1 MTAWGR
7 TTQNCQMLVP
17 SPMDGDLTSASG
29 WIMLFFDE
37 FVVVADVVGF
47 GVDVGGED
55 EADGAGGEVVEGSPD
70 TGDDVESLVGA
81 VEEKCALD
89 FAVVEGYGE
98 AARGG
103 YNELAEV
110 AVGVAAAGF
119 AAGDVVEI
127 IGAFDVEGHCQ
138 SVFHY
143 AEVAFAVAVMA
154 AELYHGAV
162 VDF

>member
-1 MTAWGR
+1 MT
-7 TTQNCQMLVP
+7 
-17 SPMDGDLTSASG
+17 DLSDSSE
-29 WIMLFFDE
+29 FHE

-55 EADGAGGEVVEGSPD
+55 EADGAGGEIVEGSPD
-70 TGDDVESLVGA
+70 AGDDVESLIGA
-81 VEEKCALD
+81 VEEKGALD
-89 FAVVEGYGE
+89 FAVVEGDGE
-98 AARGG
+98 AAGGG
-103 YNELAEV
+103 YDELAEV

-127 IGAFDVEGHCQ
+127 IGALDVEGHCEV
-138 SVFHY
+138 VFDD

-162 VDF
+162 VDYCFFHAAMP